1 MNTLRILGRIVI
13 NSVERLG
20 RAAMFLYE
28 VMLGSWELVRRFYL
42 VVQQVYAVGVLTLLI
57 ILVSGLFVGM
67 VLGLQGY
74 NTLVKFGSANSL
86 GLLVAL
92 SLVRELGP
100 VVTALLFAG
109 RAGSALTAEIGLMKA
124 TEQLA
129 GMEMMAVNPITR
141 VIAPRFLGGVLALPL
156 LTALFSAIGVMG
168 GHLVGVGL
176 LGVDAGAFW
185 SQMQNGVDFHD
196 DIMNGV
202 IKSVVFG
209 VVVSWIAVFEGY
221 DAVPTSEGVASATN
235 RTVVYSSLA
244 VLGLD
249 FILTALTWER
259 SDMINRKSLELWV
272 GLFVAAG
279 ILALAMLAF
288 KVGNLTSADVMNGY
302 KVTGRF
308 DNVGGLKV
316 KAAVTMA
323 GVRIGRVSAI
333 AFDNKK
339 YQALVTMDIDGRY
352 QNIPKDSSASILTSG
367 LLGDQ
372 YVGIEPGG
380 DETWLQNGDNFL
392 RTQSALVL
400 EKLVGQVIFNKAGE
414 SAPVK

>member
-1 MNTLRILGRIVI
+1 
-13 NSVERLG
+13 
-20 RAAMFLYE
+20 
-28 VMLGSWELVRRFYL
+28 
-42 VVQQVYAVGVLTLLI
+42 
-57 ILVSGLFVGM
+57 
-67 VLGLQGY
+67 
-74 NTLVKFGSANSL
+74 
-86 GLLVAL
+86 
-92 SLVRELGP
+92 
-100 VVTALLFAG
+100 
-109 RAGSALTAEIGLMKA
+109 
-124 TEQLA
+124 
-129 GMEMMAVNPITR
+129 
-141 VIAPRFLGGVLALPL
+141 
-156 LTALFSAIGVMG
+156 
-168 GHLVGVGL
+168 
-176 LGVDAGAFW
+176 
-185 SQMQNGVDFHD
+185 
-196 DIMNGV
+196 
-202 IKSVVFG
+202 
-209 VVVSWIAVFEGY
+209 
-221 DAVPTSEGVASATN
+221 
-235 RTVVYSSLA
+235 
-244 VLGLD
+244 
-249 FILTALTWER
+249 
-259 SDMINRKSLELWV
+259 MINRKSLELWV

-380 DETWLQNGDNFL
+380 DETSLQNGDNFL

-414 SAPVK
+414 SAPAK